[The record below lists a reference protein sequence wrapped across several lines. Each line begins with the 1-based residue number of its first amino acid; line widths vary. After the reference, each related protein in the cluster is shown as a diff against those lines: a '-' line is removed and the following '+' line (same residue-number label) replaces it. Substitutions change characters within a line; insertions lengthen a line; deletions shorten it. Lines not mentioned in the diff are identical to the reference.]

1 MANEKYLQ
9 VPLDDGYFERLARRA
24 DENDRAVSRE
34 AARIIKDVLD
44 VRYVLAAA
52 VAAGVMPGMEMA

>member
-24 DENDRAVSRE
+24 DENDRVVSRE
-34 AARIIKDVLD
+34 ASRIVKDVLD
-44 VRYVLAAA
+44 GRYVLAAA
-52 VAAGVMPGMEMA
+52 VAAGVMP

>member
-1 MANEKYLQ
+1 MS
-9 VPLDDGYFERLARRA
+9 GFERLARRA